1 MSEGSLS
8 GAITSASLATGSWT
22 PDPLN
27 LFMNMP
33 VKALGDGKGGKTC
46 LAAPSCPKGGYVVLR
61 AEVEC
66 MVILSA
72 CPMDLKSIYETKG
85 AEFEVLED

>member
-1 MSEGSLS
+1 ME
-8 GAITSASLATGSWT
+8 
-22 PDPLN
+22 
-27 LFMNMP
+27 
-33 VKALGDGKGGKTC
+33 KAAKRVWL
-46 LAAPSCPKGGYVVLR
+46 LPAAQKGGYVVLR

-66 MVILSA
+66 MVIMSA